1 MKGKRELNRREGPS
15 IWEQYREYVEEMSR
29 AQRIRRRI
37 LQVLTGIS
45 IVIIAVAV
53 FLAIW
58 VKPPESPTPGT
69 PSKPVTNTGDTSAG
83 IPQKGN
89 RALAGQNEGDPP
101 VVSMSGQRDGVYT
114 FLLVGRDTGGGGLTD
129 TILLLTYDVNAKTI
143 TGLNI
148 PRDTML
154 NVKTTSKRINAVYNY
169 NKGSDPDTQVEKGM
183 SALKKQVS
191 KLTGIV
197 PDFYVMVEW
206 DAVGKLVDALGGVY
220 FDVPFDMNY
229 DDPYQNLHIHQQAG
243 YRKLSGDDAMQV
255 IRHRKNNDG
264 SHSDGDVGRLKVQQ
278 DFLKAAAAEC
288 LKPSTL
294 LKAPARAQIFMENVA
309 TELDV
314 GNILYF
320 AQMAMGMDAEEGV
333 TFVTMPYVDARHPSA
348 SMVLPIESA
357 LLAILN
363 DGMNPYLDK
372 IQSSDLELLYRKS
385 GGGYG
390 VTNGTLADPN
400 LAYAPRPKPDPE
412 PEPDPELPEDPVVDP
427 GPDQEQ
433 NPDQSS
439 GENPDPGIETPPPGV
454 PLDPIDPSDVFPELP
469 DPEPTP
475 EPEPEPEVIIP
486 PEDLTTGEGENS
498 L

>member
-1 MKGKRELNRREGPS
+1 M
-15 IWEQYREYVEEMSR
+15 V
-29 AQRIRRRI
+29 
-37 LQVLTGIS
+37 
-45 IVIIAVAV
+45 
-53 FLAIW
+53 
-58 VKPPESPTPGT
+58 
-69 PSKPVTNTGDTSAG
+69 
-83 IPQKGN
+83 
-89 RALAGQNEGDPP
+89 
-101 VVSMSGQRDGVYT
+101 
-114 FLLVGRDTGGGGLTD
+114 VGRDTGGGGNTD
-129 TILLLTYDVNAKTI
+129 TMLLLTYDVNAKTI
-143 TGLNI
+143 HGLSL
-148 PRDTML
+148 PRDTMI
-154 NVKTTSKRINAVYNY
+154 NTRSASKRLNAVYNY
-169 NKGSDPDTQVEKGM
+169 NKGKDKATQVEKGM

-294 LKAPARAQIFMENVA
+294 LKAPALAQIFMENVA
-309 TELDV
+309 TDLDV

-348 SMVLPIESA
+348 SMVLPIESE
-357 LLAILN
+357 LLEILN

-433 NPDQSS
+433 NPEFWRESR
-439 GENPDPGIETPPPGV
+439 PG
-454 PLDPIDPSDVFPELP
+454 D
-469 DPEPTP
+469 
-475 EPEPEPEVIIP
+475 
-486 PEDLTTGEGENS
+486 
-498 L
+498 

>member
-1 MKGKRELNRREGPS
+1 MD
-15 IWEQYREYVEEMSR
+15 EQEKN
-29 AQRIRRRI
+29 QKIRRR
-37 LQVLTGIS
+37 VLIGLAAAA
-45 IVIIAVAV
+45 AVV
-53 FLAIW
+53 LGVVLFLRSWIR
-58 VKPPESPTPGT
+58 PPEIPDVTKPGG
-69 PSKPVTNTGDTSAG
+69 NTSAAAPEDG
-83 IPQKGN
+83 SDLELFDGAEIPN
-89 RALAGQNEGDPP
+89 VAR
-101 VVSMSGQRDGVYT
+101 SGRREGVYT
-114 FLLVGRDTGGGGLTD
+114 FLVVGRDTGGGGNTD
-129 TILLLTYDVNAKTI
+129 TMLLLTYDVNAKTI
-143 TGLNI
+143 HGLSL
-148 PRDTML
+148 PRDTMI
-154 NVKTTSKRINAVYNY
+154 NTRSASKRLNAVYNY
-169 NKGSDPDTQVEKGM
+169 NKGKDKATQVEKGM

-294 LKAPARAQIFMENVA
+294 LKAPALAQIFMENV
-309 TELDV
+309 TTDLDV

-320 AQMAMGMDAEEGV
+320 AQMAMGMDAEKGV

-348 SMVLPIESA
+348 SMVLPIESE
-357 LLAILN
+357 LLEILN
-363 DGMNPYLDK
+363 DGMNPYLDQ

-400 LAYAPRPKPDPE
+400 LAYAPRPKPQPDPE
-412 PEPDPELPEDPVVDP
+412 PEPDPEVPEEPVVDP
-427 GPDQEQ
+427 EPDQEQ

-454 PLDPIDPSDVFPELP
+454 PVDPIDPSDVFPELP
-469 DPEPTP
+469 APEPTP
-475 EPEPEPEVIIP
+475 DPEPEPEVTVP